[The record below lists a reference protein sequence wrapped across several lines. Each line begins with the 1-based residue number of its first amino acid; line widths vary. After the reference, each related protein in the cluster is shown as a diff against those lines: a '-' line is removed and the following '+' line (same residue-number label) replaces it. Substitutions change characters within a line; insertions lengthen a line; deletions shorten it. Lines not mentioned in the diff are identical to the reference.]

1 MRFYENPVFLKMK
14 EYVDLSNAGEVDL
27 LIDDLDL
34 EMMGYRDLNN

>member
-1 MRFYENPVFLKMK
+1 MK